1 MEKKKQDVKK
11 KAIKTE
17 RVNKVK
23 FETAEQQELKKFL
36 VVILVVVLCVGGIYL
51 FTRAFI
57 TKDLFKKDEPRE
69 EVVTPGEVDYEKAV
83 MGTIFNG
90 EYDDYYV
97 AIYNTVEGDYVSDM
111 YILVYDYTE
120 KENHKHMYTV
130 DLSNEVFNGS
140 YYDPENVN
148 TNAKTL
154 EELKVGDATLLRIQK
169 NKKTGKKEITKYI
182 TDIDAMKKELGLN
195 K

>member
-111 YILVYDYTE
+111 YVLVYDYTE
-120 KENHKHMYTV
+120 KDNHKHMYTV